1 MITSDFSQQLFSEA
15 ELCCLIALYPPEGL
29 KWAPYKYSPIVLS
42 TPRFRLD
49 LTLSEAATSGSSN
62 RQRFS
67 HPIALVKDV
76 DWKSKVSVRPLA
88 DFAIRNKK
96 MKL

>member
-1 MITSDFSQQLFSEA
+1 
-15 ELCCLIALYPPEGL
+15 
-29 KWAPYKYSPIVLS
+29 
-42 TPRFRLD
+42 
-49 LTLSEAATSGSSN
+49 LTLSEAATSGSFAQEKSVAESAFSQGNRCLTSPQRFPSN

-67 HPIALVKDV
+67 HPTALVKDV